1 MIPESFINEL
11 LNRIDVVDI
20 IDKRVPLKKTGA
32 NFVACCPFHQEKTPS
47 FSVSPS
53 KQFYH
58 CFGCGAHGSAISFLI
73 DHDGLN
79 FIDAIHEL
87 AKVVGLKVP
96 NQVDEKPEKKKENI
110 VLEDS
115 LILAKK
121 YYQARLKGS
130 PEAIKYLKSRGLTGE
145 IAKQFSIGF
154 APGGWNNLN
163 EVFKDYDNDVL
174 IKSGLIN
181 KNEKGKRYDRFRNR
195 IMFPI
200 YNAKGQLVGFG
211 GRVIDEK
218 DSPKY
223 YNSPETSL
231 FQKSYELYGL
241 LAARKSIRDEGYV
254 LVVEGYMDVVSLAQ
268 HGITNAVATLGTA
281 TTSFHIQK
289 LIRYTSEIIFCFDG
303 DEAGK
308 SAAWRA
314 MQNSLASVTD
324 EVQLKFLFLS
334 EQHDPDSYVREN
346 SKEKFE
352 KLAKDATPL
361 SEYVVHY
368 LTKKNDLTSQEDRV
382 KFLNSV
388 EPILNNIASLKLT
401 FLLKKRISELLN
413 LTIDELD
420 KVINVKSKENTKPSS
435 KNIPREA
442 TSVVRRFISLLISD
456 PSLVEENDKDIAWGD
471 PLDEQL
477 ARACITKVL
486 MDQNHNTASIFHFLN
501 NQFDSDFVDEIKSKV
516 LNFDEKINVKE
527 ELNILRNRIKKNKSK
542 VLNKSKLDAIKNK
555 SFDTLS
561 SEEKEFLKTITK
573 R

>member
-121 YYQARLKGS
+121 YYQARLKAS

-200 YNAKGQLVGFG
+200 YNTKGQLVGFG

-241 LAARKSIRDEGYV
+241 LAARKSIRDKGYV

-268 HGITNAVATLGTA
+268 HGISNAVATLGTA

-456 PSLVEENDKDIAWGD
+456 PSSVEENDKDIAWGD
-471 PLDEQL
+471 SLDEQL

-501 NQFDSDFVDEIKSKV
+501 NQFDSDFVDEIKSQV
-516 LNFDEKINVKE
+516 LNFDEKINVKDE
-527 ELNILRNRIKKNKSK
+527 VNILRNRIKKNKSK

>member
-1 MIPESFINEL
+1 
-11 LNRIDVVDI
+11 
-20 IDKRVPLKKTGA
+20 
-32 NFVACCPFHQEKTPS
+32 
-47 FSVSPS
+47 
-53 KQFYH
+53 
-58 CFGCGAHGSAISFLI
+58 
-73 DHDGLN
+73 
-79 FIDAIHEL
+79 
-87 AKVVGLKVP
+87 
-96 NQVDEKPEKKKENI
+96 
-110 VLEDS
+110 
-115 LILAKK
+115 
-121 YYQARLKGS
+121 
-130 PEAIKYLKSRGLTGE
+130 
-145 IAKQFSIGF
+145 
-154 APGGWNNLN
+154 
-163 EVFKDYDNDVL
+163 
-174 IKSGLIN
+174 
-181 KNEKGKRYDRFRNR
+181 
-195 IMFPI
+195 
-200 YNAKGQLVGFG
+200 
-211 GRVIDEK
+211 
-218 DSPKY
+218 
-223 YNSPETSL
+223 
-231 FQKSYELYGL
+231 
-241 LAARKSIRDEGYV
+241 
-254 LVVEGYMDVVSLAQ
+254 MDVVSLAQ
-268 HGITNAVATLGTA
+268 HGISNAVATLGTA

-420 KVINVKSKENTKPSS
+420 KVINIKSKENTKPSS

-471 PLDEQL
+471 SQDEQI
-477 ARACITKVL
+477 AGACITKVL
-486 MDQNHNTASIFHFLN
+486 MDQNHNTPSIFHFLH
-501 NQFDSDFVDEIKSKV
+501 NQFYREFIDEIKSKD
-516 LNFDEKINVKE
+516 LNLHEKFKVK
-527 ELNILRNRIKKNKSK
+527 K
-542 VLNKSKLDAIKNK
+542 
-555 SFDTLS
+555 
-561 SEEKEFLKTITK
+561 
-573 R
+573 

>member
-121 YYQARLKGS
+121 YYQARLKAS

-241 LAARKSIRDEGYV
+241 LAARKSIRDKGYV

-268 HGITNAVATLGTA
+268 HGISNAVATLGTA

-334 EQHDPDSYVREN
+334 DQHDPDSYVREN

-471 PLDEQL
+471 SLDEQL

-486 MDQNHNTASIFHFLN
+486 MDQNHNTSSIFHFLN
-501 NQFDSDFVDEIKSKV
+501 NQFDIDFVDEIKSQV
-516 LNFDEKINVKE
+516 LNFDEKINVE
-527 ELNILRNRIKKNKSK
+527 EEVNILRNRIKKNKSK

>member
-11 LNRIDVVDI
+11 LNRVDVVDI

-121 YYQARLKGS
+121 YYQARLKAS

-241 LAARKSIRDEGYV
+241 LAARKSIRDKGYV

-268 HGITNAVATLGTA
+268 HGISNAVATLGTA

-334 EQHDPDSYVREN
+334 DQHDPDSYVREN

-471 PLDEQL
+471 SLDEQL

-486 MDQNHNTASIFHFLN
+486 MDQNHNTPSIFHFLN
-501 NQFDSDFVDEIKSKV
+501 NQFDSDFVDEIKSQV
-516 LNFDEKINVKE
+516 LNFDEKINVE
-527 ELNILRNRIKKNKSK
+527 EEVNILRNRIKKNKSK

>member
-121 YYQARLKGS
+121 YYQARLKAS

-241 LAARKSIRDEGYV
+241 LAARKSIRDKGYV

-268 HGITNAVATLGTA
+268 HGISNAVATLGTA

-334 EQHDPDSYVREN
+334 DQHDPDSYVREN

-471 PLDEQL
+471 SLDEQL

-486 MDQNHNTASIFHFLN
+486 MDQNHNTPSIFHFLN
-501 NQFDSDFVDEIKSKV
+501 NQFDSDFVDEIKSQV
-516 LNFDEKINVKE
+516 LNFDEKINVNDE
-527 ELNILRNRIKKNKSK
+527 VNILRNRIKKNKSK

>member
-121 YYQARLKGS
+121 YYQARLKAS

-241 LAARKSIRDEGYV
+241 LAARKSIRDKGYV

-471 PLDEQL
+471 SLDEQL

-501 NQFDSDFVDEIKSKV
+501 NQFDSDFVDEIKSQV
-516 LNFDEKINVKE
+516 LNFDEKINVKDE
-527 ELNILRNRIKKNKSK
+527 VNILRNRIKKNKSK

>member
-121 YYQARLKGS
+121 YYQARLKAS

-241 LAARKSIRDEGYV
+241 LAARKSIRDKGYV

-268 HGITNAVATLGTA
+268 HGISNAVATLGTA

-471 PLDEQL
+471 SLDEQL

-486 MDQNHNTASIFHFLN
+486 IDQNHNTASIFHFLN
-501 NQFDSDFVDEIKSKV
+501 NQFDSDFVDEIKSQV
-516 LNFDEKINVKE
+516 LNFDEKINVKDE
-527 ELNILRNRIKKNKSK
+527 VNILRNRIKKNKSK